1 MSATT
6 STDTAAGDAAAA
18 DATRA
23 ATADATGDDHAPAAA
38 ATTNI
43 LLSGVGG
50 QGVLLASY
58 VLSQAAMAEGLDV
71 KQSEVHGM
79 SQRGGSV
86 MSHLRFGQHVWS
98 PLVTQGTADL
108 LLSFEA
114 LEALRYAHWL
124 RPGGLLVYNTLRVN
138 PSTVAAGLATYPD
151 AIRDRIAT
159 AWDNVRPVDATALA
173 EQAGT
178 AKAANMVLLGAIA
191 DRLPFKPE
199 TWRGIIER
207 VVPPKTVEANVR
219 AFELG
224 RAAGR

>member
-6 STDTAAGDAAAA
+6 STDTAAAE
-18 DATRA
+18 AT
-23 ATADATGDDHAPAAA
+23 PAAA
-38 ATTNI
+38 GSAVGDAYAQAAVTTTNI

-86 MSHLRFGQHVWS
+86 MSHLRFGPHVWS

-114 LEALRYAHWL
+114 LEALRYVHWL

-151 AIRDRIAT
+151 AIRDRIAA

-191 DRLPFKPE
+191 DQLPFKPE

>member
-1 MSATT
+1 VSATT
-6 STDTAAGDAAAA
+6 ST
-18 DATRA
+18 AT
-23 ATADATGDDHAPAAA
+23 T
-38 ATTNI
+38 TTNI

-86 MSHLRFGQHVWS
+86 MSHLRFGEHVWS

-114 LEALRYAHWL
+114 LEALRYVHWL

-151 AIRDRIAT
+151 AIRDRIAA

-191 DRLPFKPE
+191 DQLPFKPE